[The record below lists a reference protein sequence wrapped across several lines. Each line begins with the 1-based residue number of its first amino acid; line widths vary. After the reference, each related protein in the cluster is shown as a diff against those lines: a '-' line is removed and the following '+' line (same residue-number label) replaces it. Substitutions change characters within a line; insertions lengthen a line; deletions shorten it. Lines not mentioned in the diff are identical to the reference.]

1 METNEKKLTAQESI
15 EIIQQMISNTKTSLS
30 DNSYYFLMWGWLS
43 IAASIGNIVL
53 LKTSIGNYSY
63 NIWFLLPLLG
73 IPLSIYHK
81 KRNPD
86 KTETYLG
93 FFIQMLW
100 TGVGITSMVMFAL
113 MFFVYFPILLM
124 FLLLLGTTIFITGAI
139 MKYKPL
145 IIGAIL
151 FWIGAICCAFLKNSS
166 EQLII
171 YAISI
176 FFGYIVP
183 GYMLKSQ
190 YKKRHV

>member
-1 METNEKKLTAQESI
+1 METNEKKLTVEESI

-30 DNSYYFLMWGWLS
+30 DNSIYFLMWGWLS
-43 IAASIGNIVL
+43 IVASLGNIIL
-53 LKTSIGNYSY
+53 LKTSVGNYSY
-63 NIWFLLPLLG
+63 YIWFLLPLVG
-73 IPLSIYHK
+73 IPLSIYYK

-100 TGVGITSMVMFAL
+100 TGAGITSMVMFVL

-124 FLLLLGTTIFITGAI
+124 FLLLIGTIVFVSGTV
-139 MKYKPL
+139 MKFKPL
-145 IIGAIL
+145 IAGAIF
-151 FWIGAICCAFLKNSS
+151 FWIGAICCAFFKNSS
-166 EQLII
+166 EQLLI

-176 FFGYIVP
+176 FLGYIIP
-183 GYMLKSQ
+183 GYMLKFQ